1 MLSRDKNRVPMQIF
15 APDGAID
22 VTAGTIDV
30 KEYSAISPA
39 VSINYRVRPADPW
52 MPLNPGDVIGV
63 GHLVTVDIDADS
75 VIGFMR

>member
-1 MLSRDKNRVPMQIF
+1 MLPHDNNHKIMQIF
-15 APDGAID
+15 SPDGAISA
-22 VTAGTIDV
+22 TAGTIDV
-30 KEYSAISPA
+30 AEYSAISPA